1 MLRLGG
7 AGFKVVVAAALLFL
21 LVHIERL
28 DPSAVVGAG
37 RHWPLLIVVA
47 PLIYLQLAITAWR
60 WQFLLRLQA
69 LSIGF
74 GDAFSLTMVGI
85 AVQRCHSGL
94 RRR

>member
-47 PLIYLQLAITAWR
+47 P
-60 WQFLLRLQA
+60 
-69 LSIGF
+69 
-74 GDAFSLTMVGI
+74 
-85 AVQRCHSGL
+85 
-94 RRR
+94 